1 MNVVKEVER
10 EKRFTAACLI
20 EVIGRVARS
29 PQGREEKGQ
38 LKVRG
43 RGWTA
48 IKQMLMSSISS
59 RKLYWRGKF
68 SW

>member
-1 MNVVKEVER
+1 MVKEVER
-10 EKRFTAACLI
+10 ENSFTAACLI
-20 EVIGRVARS
+20 EVIGRVTRS

-48 IKQMLMSSISS
+48 VKQMLMSISS
-59 RKLYWRGKF
+59 RKLYWRR
-68 SW
+68 